1 MKAPKISQDISVI
14 LISII
19 GAVYIAESGIIHD
32 LVYNF
37 PANNYLASFFAGI
50 FFTSIFTTAPS
61 IVILGELAKEGSII
75 SVAMFGA
82 IGAVVGDYIIF
93 RFFKDRFAE
102 DIRELFS
109 CKFRRKVSLILQKKI
124 FRFITP
130 VIGAFIIASPFPD
143 EFGIML
149 LSISKIKSTLFLPIS
164 YTFNYIGIILIGYI
178 ASSI

>member
-1 MKAPKISQDISVI
+1 MNAPKISQDISVI

-19 GAVYIAESGIIHD
+19 GAIYIAKSGIIHD
-32 LVYNF
+32 FVLNF
-37 PANNYLASFFAGI
+37 PENNYLASFFAGI

-61 IVILGELAKEGSII
+61 IVILGEIAKEGSVV
-75 SVAMFGA
+75 SVAVFGA
-82 IGAVVGDYIIF
+82 FGAVVGDYIIF

-102 DIRELFS
+102 DITELFS
-109 CKFRRKVSLILQKKI
+109 CKVRRKVSLILQKKI
-124 FRFITP
+124 FRFMTP

-164 YTFNYIGIILIGYI
+164 YTFNFIGIILIGFVATHI
-178 ASSI
+178 

>member
-1 MKAPKISQDISVI
+1 MNVPKISQDLSLI

-19 GAVYIAESGIIHD
+19 GAIFIANSVVIN
-32 LVYNF
+32 NF
-37 PANNYLASFFAGI
+37 INYFPGNHYFASFVSGL